1 MSINKI
7 KDSFTE
13 EEVKVIL
20 YVSFRSSDFSGF
32 SSTFTS
38 NVIFSEEI
46 ITQIKN
52 NELPGI
58 SWGINT
64 FKRIYAEW
72 SLKPKKKHVVKCY
85 LYFISNS
92 KEEDEEQKEKYF
104 QSTKDLK
111 ENDWNLIESSS
122 ELK

>member
-1 MSINKI
+1 MITKLNSQL
-7 KDSFTE
+7 E

-20 YVSFRSSDFSGF
+20 YVSFKSSDFLGF
-32 SSTFTS
+32 SSTFTR
-38 NVIFSEEI
+38 NVMFSEEI

-64 FKRIYAEW
+64 FKKIYAEW
-72 SLKPKKKHVVKCY
+72 SLKPKKKHIIKCY

-111 ENDWNLIESSS
+111 EHDWNLIGSSS